1 MTNPFDYV
9 KECLQLELK
18 QQNYKA
24 AELKSELSSVSE
36 YISDLEIALE
46 TIDKL
51 EKKVDNQEQ

>member
-24 AELKSELSSVSE
+24 AEIRSDLSVVTE
-36 YISDLEIALE
+36 FISDLEIALE
-46 TIDKL
+46 AISKL
-51 EKKVDNQEQ
+51 EKKIDNQEQ